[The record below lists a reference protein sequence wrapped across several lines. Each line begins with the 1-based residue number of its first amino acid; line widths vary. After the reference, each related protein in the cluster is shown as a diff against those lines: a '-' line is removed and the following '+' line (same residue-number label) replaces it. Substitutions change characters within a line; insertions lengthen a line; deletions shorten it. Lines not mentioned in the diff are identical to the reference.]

1 MTAGRTGKIGFGA
14 TVLGHGSVAGQLDG
28 IGVYSQNMLR
38 GLAARIDAQRLVP
51 VVFGHLRGS
60 WAQPH
65 REIEPPYHQAAKR
78 MPLGM
83 VYPGSDAWSAELD
96 LFHAPDHHIPRLRR
110 TPVIATIMDIIPL
123 RHPEWVRFR
132 LSRHAANWAFA
143 RMARSAAHVVT
154 ISDYSA
160 DDIADGLRIPRERV
174 TPIPL
179 GVDEAYFERPSPERA
194 QEVLGR
200 YGLRPGFFLFVGT
213 LQPRKNV
220 GRIIQAHAALPE
232 SVRRAHPLVIVGR
245 DGWGTEDLIHQ
256 IAAGVAAGNCKW
268 LRYVPQIDLLPML
281 AQAQALVYPSL
292 FEGFGLPVVEAF
304 AAGAAVISSTTTSIP
319 EVAGDA
325 ALLVEPTDVE
335 QIRAAMLRI
344 VEEPALRD
352 ELVRKGTERARRFTW
367 AATIEATLDIYRR
380 FVDV

>member
-1 MTAGRTGKIGFGA
+1 MSARNARIGLGS

-38 GLAARIDAQRLVP
+38 GLSARLGRDRLLP
-51 VVFGHLRGS
+51 VVFGPLHGR
-60 WAQPH
+60 WDEPH
-65 REIEPPYHQAAKR
+65 IEVTPAYQRAATR
-78 MPLGM
+78 MPLGLP
-83 VYPGSDAWSAELD
+83 YPGSDEWAGPLG
-96 LFHAPDHHIPRLRR
+96 LFHAPDHHIPRLRA
-110 TPVIATIMDIIPL
+110 TPVVATIMDIIPL

-132 LSRHAANWAFA
+132 LSRHATNWAFG
-143 RMARSAAHVVT
+143 RMARSAAHIVT

-174 TPIPL
+174 TSIPL
-179 GVDEAYFERPSPERA
+179 GVDESYFQRPSPEETA
-194 QEVLGR
+194 AVLKH

-220 GRIIQAHAALPE
+220 GRIIEAHAALPE
-232 SVRRAHPLVIVGR
+232 ALRREHPLVIVGR
-245 DGWGTEDLIHQ
+245 NGWGTEDLIHQ
-256 IAAGVAAGNCKW
+256 LSRGVAAGDCKW
-268 LRYVPQIDLLPML
+268 LRYVPQADLLPL
-281 AQAQALVYPSL
+281 LGQACALTYPSL

-304 AAGAAVISSTTTSIP
+304 AAGAPVISANTTSIP

-325 ALLVEPTDVE
+325 ALLVDPSSVE
-335 QIRAAMLRI
+335 QIRAAMRRI
-344 VEEPALRD
+344 VEEPGLRE

-367 AATIEATLDIYRR
+367 AATVEGTLDIYRR